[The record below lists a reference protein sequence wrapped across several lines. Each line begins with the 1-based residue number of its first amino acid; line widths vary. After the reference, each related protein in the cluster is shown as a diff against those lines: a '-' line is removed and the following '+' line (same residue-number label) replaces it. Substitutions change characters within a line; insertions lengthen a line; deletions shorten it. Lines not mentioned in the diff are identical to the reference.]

1 MRTSA
6 RNHFTGNVT
15 EVKAGA
21 VNDEITLRTSEGLD
35 IVAIITH
42 GSAASLGLAAG
53 KPAFALVKA
62 SSVIVRSTRTAARF
76 PRAIASRAPS
86 HR

>member
-35 IVAIITH
+35 ID
-42 GSAASLGLAAG
+42 L
-53 KPAFALVKA
+53 
-62 SSVIVRSTRTAARF
+62 
-76 PRAIASRAPS
+76 
-86 HR
+86 